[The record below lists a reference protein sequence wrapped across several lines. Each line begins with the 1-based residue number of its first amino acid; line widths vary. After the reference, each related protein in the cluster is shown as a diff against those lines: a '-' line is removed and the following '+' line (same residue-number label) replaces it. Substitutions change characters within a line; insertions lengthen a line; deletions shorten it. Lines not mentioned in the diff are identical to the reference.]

1 LILAKTCS
9 IGLKSGVWRKEHEAG
24 AGALDRRPGAAD
36 LVGRQIVQDDD
47 IARREGGCEEGL
59 GIGCEGV
66 AVHRPVDD
74 HGCREAA
81 EAQARDQRGGLPMAM
96 RNRGATSL
104 AARAAPAQPSHLGG
118 GPGLVDE
125 DELRRVELG
134 LEIEP
139 GLAACGYVLARLL
152 AGVRRLFLNVIRW
165 RR

>member
-1 LILAKTCS
+1 MILAKTCS
-9 IGLKSGVWRKEHEAG
+9 LGFESGRWRKEHEAG

-104 AARAAPAQPSHLGG
+104 AAGAAPAQPSHLG
-118 GPGLVDE
+118 
-125 DELRRVELG
+125 
-134 LEIEP
+134 
-139 GLAACGYVLARLL
+139 ARP
-152 AGVRRLFLNVIRW
+152 RSCP
-165 RR
+165 